1 MSVDSRMENGK
12 RDFEKELN
20 LLKLEYIKFL
30 KESNELDGIY
40 KKKALDLESKIEE
53 SEREK

>member
-1 MSVDSRMENGK
+1 MNVDSRIDNSK

-40 KKKALDLESKIEE
+40 KKKS
-53 SEREK
+53 